1 MSLTRQHRQ
10 TSTTPSILDR
20 LLDDDPRVPADA
32 AGSGYFDLARFKQAV
47 ARDLEALLNSRCVDL
62 NEDIERYPH
71 ARRSV
76 INFGIIDLSSL
87 SLLDPDDR
95 ALLRDKIRITIERH
109 EPRLARVRVA
119 LDVPKNMERMLRFRV
134 DAVLKVHP
142 SKPPVVFDAML
153 QLSSN
158 AYQISEY

>member
-1 MSLTRQHRQ
+1 MRADYRTAIVV
-10 TSTTPSILDR
+10 PSILDR
-20 LLDDDPRVPADA
+20 LLDDHPKDQVESLA
-32 AGSGYFDLARFKQAV
+32 AMHFDLRRFKHAV
-47 ARDLEALLNSRCVDL
+47 ARDLEALLNSRCIDL
-62 NEDIERYPH
+62 TEEIERFPH
-71 ARRSV
+71 ARTSV

-109 EPRLARVRVA
+109 EPRLGKVRVT
-119 LDVPKNMERMLRFRV
+119 LDAPKDMDRMLRFRV

-142 SKPPVVFDAML
+142 NKPPVSFDAML

-158 AYQISEY
+158 AYQISEH

>member
-1 MSLTRQHRQ
+1 MRTIPRQAVVA
-10 TSTTPSILDR
+10 PSVWDR
-20 LLDDDPRVPADA
+20 LLDDNPRESVESDA
-32 AGSGYFDLARFKQAV
+32 AMHFDLRRFKQAV
-47 ARDLEALLNSRCVDL
+47 ARDLDALLNSRCVDL
-62 NEDIERYPH
+62 NEDIERYPY
-71 ARRSV
+71 ARGSM

-109 EPRLARVRVA
+109 EPRLTRIRVT
-119 LDVPKNMERMLRFRV
+119 LDAPKDMERMLRFRV

-142 SKPPVVFDAML
+142 NKPPVTFDATL

-158 AYQISEY
+158 AYQITEL

>member
-1 MSLTRQHRQ
+1 MRPDSRHALI
-10 TSTTPSILDR
+10 TPSVLDR
-20 LLDDDPRVPADA
+20 LLDDDPRRDVERTG
-32 AGSGYFDLARFKQAV
+32 AGYSDLGNFKRAV
-47 ARDLEALLNSRCVDL
+47 ARDLEALLNSRCVDF
-62 NEDIERYPH
+62 DDRIESYPN
-71 ARRSV
+71 ARTSV

-109 EPRLARVRVA
+109 EPRLAKIRVT
-119 LDVPKNMERMLRFRV
+119 LDMPKGLERMLRFRV

-142 SKPPVVFDAML
+142 QRPPVSFDAML

-158 AYQISEY
+158 SYQFQERS